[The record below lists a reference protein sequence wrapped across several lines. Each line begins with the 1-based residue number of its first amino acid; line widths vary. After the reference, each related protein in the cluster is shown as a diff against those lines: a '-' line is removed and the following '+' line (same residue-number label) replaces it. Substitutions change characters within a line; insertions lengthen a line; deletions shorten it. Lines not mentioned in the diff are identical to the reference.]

1 MESGDRGSGW
11 RGAQGLERLLRSQFA
26 GDLMTG
32 GMLGGVQEREDPPG
46 LPDFSGCLGCLAGPP
61 AEVRGPPLGDG
72 LLTKDSAGEPGLD
85 WGCEPLEV
93 LADTLEK
100 NQDAY
105 VDAAGLLIHLHQH
118 TSTGVV
124 SPHSWS

>member
-1 MESGDRGSGW
+1 M
-11 RGAQGLERLLRSQFA
+11 
-26 GDLMTG
+26 
-32 GMLGGVQEREDPPG
+32 GGVQEREDPPG

-100 NQDAY
+100 G
-105 VDAAGLLIHLHQH
+105 AAPHGDTRGAMVGLGL
-118 TSTGVV
+118 
-124 SPHSWS
+124 